1 MIRRETINK
10 WHAGGLAPYAYSRYY
25 VRKVREVDK
34 TGIVEGEFL
43 RLNFDDTLSVMATF
57 KFSRVDWTLETRSLL
72 MNEKSKMF
80 EEFDEKIAGMMRDI
94 YPAKITLEPN
104 KNKKSS
110 APLDVD
116 DIKNAAFLMFESL
129 KTAVLL
135 DQENLEARV
144 IHSTDKDD
152 GAVTMTTFIID
163 KVEDVVPWT
172 QALAEMSRYTQVDSD
187 ALEEFF
193 LHRLPEA

>member
-10 WHAGGLAPYAYSRYY
+10 WNAGELAPYAFSRYF
-25 VRKVREVDK
+25 VRKVREVDE

-43 RLNFDDTLSVMATF
+43 RLNTDDSLSVMATF
-57 KFSRVDWTLETRSLL
+57 TFSRVDWTLETHSLL
-72 MNEKSKMF
+72 MNQKSKMF
-80 EEFDEKIAGMMRDI
+80 VEFDEKVAGMMRDI
-94 YPAKITLEPN
+94 YPAKITIEPK

-110 APLDVD
+110 EPLGVD

-129 KTAVLL
+129 KNTVLL
-135 DQENLEARV
+135 DNENLEVRV
-144 IHSTDKDD
+144 IRGVNAET
-152 GAVTMTTFIID
+152 GYVTMATFVMDNI
-163 KVEDVVPWT
+163 EDAVPWT
-172 QALAEMSRYTQVDSD
+172 KALAEMSRYEQVDSD

>member
-1 MIRRETINK
+1 MIRRETIKK
-10 WHAGGLAPYAYSRYY
+10 WHAGELAPYAFSRYF
-25 VRKVREVDK
+25 VRKVREVDE

-43 RLNFDDTLSVMATF
+43 RLNSDGALSVMATF
-57 KFSRVDWTLETRSLL
+57 TFSRVDWTLETHSLL
-72 MNEKSKMF
+72 MNKNSKMF

-94 YPAKITLEPN
+94 YPAKITIEPK

-110 APLDVD
+110 EPLGVG

-129 KTAVLL
+129 KNTVLF
-135 DQENLEARV
+135 DQESLELLV
-144 IHSTDKDD
+144 IHGTDKDT
-152 GAVTMTTFIID
+152 GAVAMTTFVID
-163 KVEDVVPWT
+163 NVADVVPWT
-172 QALAEMSRYTQVDSD
+172 KAVDLISRYKQVDNE

>member
-10 WHAGGLAPYAYSRYY
+10 WHAGELAPYAFSRYY
-25 VRKVREVDK
+25 VRKVREVDE
-34 TGIVEGEFL
+34 TGIVEGEFI
-43 RLNFDDTLSVMATF
+43 RLNSDDTLSVMATF
-57 KFSRVDWTLETRSLL
+57 KFSRVDWTLETHSLL
-72 MNEKSKMF
+72 MNGKSKML

-94 YPAKITLEPN
+94 YPAKITIEPK

-110 APLDVD
+110 EPLDVD
-116 DIKNAAFLMFESL
+116 DIKNAALLMFESL
-129 KTAVLL
+129 KNTILI
-135 DQENLEARV
+135 DQESLVVRV
-144 IHSTDKDD
+144 IRGTDKDT
-152 GAVTMTTFIID
+152 GTVTMATFVID

-172 QALAEMSRYTQVDSD
+172 QALAEMSCYKQVDSD

>member
-1 MIRRETINK
+1 MIRRATVEK
-10 WHAGGLAPYAYSRYY
+10 WHAGELAPYAFSRYF
-25 VRKVREVDK
+25 VRKLREVEE

-43 RLNFDDTLSVMATF
+43 RLNYDETLSVLATF
-57 KFSRVDWTLETRSLL
+57 KFSRVDWTLETHSLL

-94 YPAKITLEPN
+94 YPAKITIEPK

-110 APLDVD
+110 EPLGVD

-129 KTAVLL
+129 KNTVLL
-135 DQENLEARV
+135 DKESLELRV
-144 IHSTDKDD
+144 VHGTDKDAD
-152 GAVTMTTFIID
+152 AVTITTFVIE
-163 KVEDVVPWT
+163 EDEEVVPWT
-172 QALAEMSRYTQVDSD
+172 QALADMSRFQKVDSD

>member
-10 WHAGGLAPYAYSRYY
+10 WHAGELAPYAYSRYY

-57 KFSRVDWTLETRSLL
+57 KFSRVDWTIETHSLL

-135 DQENLEARV
+135 DKENLEARV
-144 IHSTDKDD
+144 IHSTDKDA
-152 GAVTMTTFIID
+152 GAVTMTTIIID

-172 QALAEMSRYTQVDSD
+172 QALAEMSRYKQVDSD

>member
-1 MIRRETINK
+1 MIRRATVEK
-10 WHAGGLAPYAYSRYY
+10 WHAGELAPYAFSRYF
-25 VRKVREVDK
+25 VRKVREVDE

-43 RLNFDDTLSVMATF
+43 RLNSDDALSVMATF
-57 KFSRVDWTLETRSLL
+57 TFSRVDWTLETHSLL
-72 MNEKSKMF
+72 MNKNSKMF

-94 YPAKITLEPN
+94 YPAKITLEPK

-110 APLDVD
+110 EPLSVD

-129 KTAVLL
+129 KNGVLL
-135 DQENLEARV
+135 DQNNLVVRV
-144 IHSTDKDD
+144 IHGTDKDAD
-152 GAVTMTTFIID
+152 AVTITTFVI
-163 KVEDVVPWT
+163 EEYEEVVPWT
-172 QALAEMSRYTQVDSD
+172 QALADMSRFQKVDSD

>member
-1 MIRRETINK
+1 MIRRATVEK
-10 WHAGGLAPYAYSRYY
+10 WHAGELAPYAFSRYF
-25 VRKVREVDK
+25 VRKVREVDE

-43 RLNFDDTLSVMATF
+43 RLNSDDALSVMATF
-57 KFSRVDWTLETRSLL
+57 KFSRVDWTLETHSLL
-72 MNEKSKMF
+72 MNKNSKMF

-94 YPAKITLEPN
+94 YPAKITIEPK

-110 APLDVD
+110 EPLGVD

-129 KTAVLL
+129 KNTVLL
-135 DQENLEARV
+135 DKESLGLRV
-144 IHSTDKDD
+144 VHGTDKDAD
-152 GAVTMTTFIID
+152 AVTITTFV
-163 KVEDVVPWT
+163 VEEDEEVVPWT
-172 QALAEMSRYTQVDSD
+172 QALADMSYFQKVDSD

>member
-1 MIRRETINK
+1 MIRRDTIKK
-10 WHAGGLAPYAYSRYY
+10 WHAGELAPYAFSRYY
-25 VRKVREVDK
+25 VRKVREVDE

-57 KFSRVDWTLETRSLL
+57 KFSRVDWTIETHSLL

-110 APLDVD
+110 EPLGVD

-129 KTAVLL
+129 KNAVLL
-135 DQENLEARV
+135 DKENLEVRV
-144 IHSTDKDD
+144 IRGTDKDT
-152 GAVTMTTFIID
+152 GCVTMTTFVID
-163 KVEDVVPWT
+163 NIEDAVPWT
-172 QALAEMSRYTQVDSD
+172 KALAEMSRYEQVDSD

>member
-1 MIRRETINK
+1 MIRPGTIKK
-10 WHAGGLAPYAYSRYY
+10 WHAGELAPYAFSRYF
-25 VRKVREVDK
+25 VRKVREVEE

-43 RLNFDDTLSVMATF
+43 RLNTDDTLSVMATF
-57 KFSRVDWTLETRSLL
+57 KFSRVDWTLETHSLL

-94 YPAKITLEPN
+94 YPVQITLDPK

-110 APLDVD
+110 EPLSVD
-116 DIKNAAFLMFESL
+116 DIKNAALLMFESL
-129 KTAVLL
+129 KNWVLL
-135 DQENLEARV
+135 DQNNLEVRV
-144 IHSTDKDD
+144 IHGTDKDA
-152 GAVTMTTFIID
+152 GAVAMTTFVID
-163 KVEDVVPWT
+163 NVEDVVPWT
-172 QALAEMSRYTQVDSD
+172 KALAEMSRFKQVDSD

>member
-1 MIRRETINK
+1 MIRRSTIEK
-10 WHAGGLAPYAYSRYY
+10 WHAGELAPYAFSRYF
-25 VRKVREVDK
+25 VRKVREVDE

-43 RLNFDDTLSVMATF
+43 RLNSDDALSVMATF
-57 KFSRVDWTLETRSLL
+57 KFSRVDWTLETHSLL
-72 MNEKSKMF
+72 MNKNSKMF

-94 YPAKITLEPN
+94 YPGKITLEPK

-110 APLDVD
+110 EPLGVD

-129 KTAVLL
+129 KNTVLL
-135 DQENLEARV
+135 DQESLELRV
-144 IHSTDKDD
+144 VHGTDKDAD
-152 GAVTMTTFIID
+152 AVTMTTFVIA
-163 KVEDVVPWT
+163 EDEEVVPWT
-172 QALAEMSRYTQVDSD
+172 QALADMSRFQRVDSD

>member
-1 MIRRETINK
+1 MIRRATVEK
-10 WHAGGLAPYAYSRYY
+10 WHAGELAPYAFSRYF
-25 VRKVREVDK
+25 VRKVREVDE

-43 RLNFDDTLSVMATF
+43 RLNSDGALSVMATF
-57 KFSRVDWTLETRSLL
+57 TFSRVDWRLETHSLL
-72 MNEKSKMF
+72 MNKKSKMF

-94 YPAKITLEPN
+94 YPAKITLEPK

-110 APLDVD
+110 EPLGVD

-129 KTAVLL
+129 KNTVLL
-135 DQENLEARV
+135 DKENLEVRV
-144 IHSTDKDD
+144 IRNVDKDTC
-152 GAVTMTTFIID
+152 AVTMTTYVID
-163 KVEDVVPWT
+163 KIEDVVLWT
-172 QALAEMSRYTQVDSD
+172 QALDELSRSKQAEGE

>member
-1 MIRRETINK
+1 MIRRATVEK
-10 WHAGGLAPYAYSRYY
+10 WHAGELAPYAFSRYF
-25 VRKVREVDK
+25 VRKVREVDE

-43 RLNFDDTLSVMATF
+43 RLNSDDALSVLATF
-57 KFSRVDWTLETRSLL
+57 KFSRVDWTLETHSLL
-72 MNEKSKMF
+72 MNKNSKMF

-94 YPAKITLEPN
+94 YPAKITLEPK

-110 APLDVD
+110 EPLGVD

-129 KTAVLL
+129 KNTVLL
-135 DQENLEARV
+135 DKESLELRV
-144 IHSTDKDD
+144 VHGTDKDAD
-152 GAVTMTTFIID
+152 AVTMTTIVIEED
-163 KVEDVVPWT
+163 EDVVPWT
-172 QALAEMSRYTQVDSD
+172 QALADMSRFQKVDSD

>member
-10 WHAGGLAPYAYSRYY
+10 WHAGELAPYAFSRYY
-25 VRKVREVDK
+25 VRKVREVDE

-57 KFSRVDWTLETRSLL
+57 KFSRVDWTLETHSLL

-94 YPAKITLEPN
+94 YPAKITIEPK

-110 APLDVD
+110 EPLCVD
-116 DIKNAAFLMFESL
+116 DIKNAALLMFESL

-135 DQENLEARV
+135 DEEDLEVRV
-144 IHSTDKDD
+144 IHRTDKDTGD
-152 GAVTMTTFIID
+152 VTMTTFVID
-163 KVEDVVPWT
+163 NIEDVMPWT
-172 QALAEMSRYTQVDSD
+172 QALAEMSRFTQVDSD

>member
-1 MIRRETINK
+1 MIRRATIEK
-10 WHAGGLAPYAYSRYY
+10 WHAGELAPYAFSRYF
-25 VRKVREVDK
+25 VRKVREVEE

-43 RLNFDDTLSVMATF
+43 RLNSDDALSVLATF
-57 KFSRVDWTLETRSLL
+57 KFSRVDWTLETHSLL
-72 MNEKSKMF
+72 MNKNSKMF

-94 YPAKITLEPN
+94 YPAKITLEPK

-110 APLDVD
+110 EPLGVD

-129 KTAVLL
+129 KNTVLL
-135 DQENLEARV
+135 DQESLELRV
-144 IHSTDKDD
+144 VHGTDKDAD
-152 GAVTMTTFIID
+152 AVTITTFVIE
-163 KVEDVVPWT
+163 EDEEVVPWT
-172 QALAEMSRYTQVDSD
+172 QALADMSRFQKVDSD

>member
-1 MIRRETINK
+1 MIRPGTIKK
-10 WHAGGLAPYAYSRYY
+10 WHAGELAPYAFSRYF
-25 VRKVREVDK
+25 VRKVREVEE

-43 RLNFDDTLSVMATF
+43 RLN
-57 KFSRVDWTLETRSLL
+57 SLL

-94 YPAKITLEPN
+94 YPVQITLDPK

-110 APLDVD
+110 EPLSVD
-116 DIKNAAFLMFESL
+116 DIKNAALLMFESL
-129 KTAVLL
+129 KNVVLL
-135 DQENLEARV
+135 DQDSLELRV
-144 IHSTDKDD
+144 VHGTDKDTGD
-152 GAVTMTTFIID
+152 VTMTTFVFEED
-163 KVEDVVPWT
+163 EDVVPWT
-172 QALAEMSRYTQVDSD
+172 KALAEMSYYKQVDSD

>member
-1 MIRRETINK
+1 MIRRGTIEK
-10 WHAGGLAPYAYSRYY
+10 WHAGELAPYAFSRYF
-25 VRKVREVDK
+25 VRKVREVDE

-43 RLNFDDTLSVMATF
+43 RLNSDGALSVMATF
-57 KFSRVDWTLETRSLL
+57 KFSRVDWTIETHSLL
-72 MNEKSKMF
+72 MNKNSKMF

-94 YPAKITLEPN
+94 YPAKITLEPK

-110 APLDVD
+110 EPLGVD

-129 KTAVLL
+129 KNTVLL
-135 DQENLEARV
+135 DKENLEVRV
-144 IHSTDKDD
+144 IRGTEDT
-152 GAVTMTTFIID
+152 GYVTMTTFVID
-163 KVEDVVPWT
+163 NIEDVVPWT
-172 QALAEMSRYTQVDSD
+172 KAVDLISRYKQVDGE

>member
-1 MIRRETINK
+1 MIRRGTIEK
-10 WHAGGLAPYAYSRYY
+10 WHAGELAPYAFSRYF
-25 VRKVREVDK
+25 VRKLREVEE

-43 RLNFDDTLSVMATF
+43 RLNYDDTLSIMATF
-57 KFSRVDWTLETRSLL
+57 KFSRVDWTIETHSLL

-94 YPAKITLEPN
+94 YPAKITLDPK

-110 APLDVD
+110 EPLSVD

-129 KTAVLL
+129 KNTVLL
-135 DQENLEARV
+135 DQENLEVRV
-144 IHSTDKDD
+144 IHDVDKDTD
-152 GAVTMTTFIID
+152 YVTMTTFVID
-163 KVEDVVPWT
+163 KLEDAVPWT
-172 QALAEMSRYTQVDSD
+172 RALDEMSRYKHVDSD

>member
-1 MIRRETINK
+1 MIRPGTIKK
-10 WHAGGLAPYAYSRYY
+10 WHAGELAPYAFSRYF
-25 VRKVREVDK
+25 VRKVREAEE

-43 RLNFDDTLSVMATF
+43 RLNTDDTLSVMATF
-57 KFSRVDWTLETRSLL
+57 KFSRVDWTLETHSLL

-94 YPAKITLEPN
+94 YPVQITLEPK

-110 APLDVD
+110 EPLGVD
-116 DIKNAAFLMFESL
+116 DIKNAALLMFESL
-129 KTAVLL
+129 KNWVLL
-135 DQENLEARV
+135 DQNNLEVRV
-144 IHSTDKDD
+144 IHETDKDA

-163 KVEDVVPWT
+163 NDEDVVPWT
-172 QALAEMSRYTQVDSD
+172 KALAEMSRFKQVDSD

>member
-1 MIRRETINK
+1 MIRRATVEK
-10 WHAGGLAPYAYSRYY
+10 WHAGELAPYAFSRYF
-25 VRKVREVDK
+25 VRKVREVDE

-43 RLNFDDTLSVMATF
+43 RLNSDDALSVMATF
-57 KFSRVDWTLETRSLL
+57 KFSRVDWTLETHSLL
-72 MNEKSKMF
+72 MNKNSKMF

-94 YPAKITLEPN
+94 YPAKITIEPK

-110 APLDVD
+110 EPLGVD

-129 KTAVLL
+129 KNTVLL
-135 DQENLEARV
+135 DKESLGLRV
-144 IHSTDKDD
+144 VHGTDKDAD
-152 GAVTMTTFIID
+152 AVTITTFVIE
-163 KVEDVVPWT
+163 EDEEVVPWT
-172 QALAEMSRYTQVDSD
+172 QALADMSYFQKVDSD

>member
-1 MIRRETINK
+1 MIRHETIKK
-10 WHAGGLAPYAYSRYY
+10 WHAGELAPYAFSRYY
-25 VRKVREVDK
+25 VRKLREVDE

-43 RLNFDDTLSVMATF
+43 RLNTDDSLSVMATF
-57 KFSRVDWTLETRSLL
+57 TFSRVDWTLETHSLL
-72 MNEKSKMF
+72 MNKNSKMF
-80 EEFDEKIAGMMRDI
+80 EGFDEKIAGMMRDI
-94 YPAKITLEPN
+94 YPAKITIEPK

-110 APLDVD
+110 EPLGVD
-116 DIKNAAFLMFESL
+116 DIKNAALLMFESL

-135 DQENLEARV
+135 DQNNLEVRV
-144 IHSTDKDD
+144 IHGTDKDA
-152 GAVTMTTFIID
+152 GAVTMTTFVID

-172 QALAEMSRYTQVDSD
+172 QALAQMSRYKQVDSD

>member
-1 MIRRETINK
+1 MIRRATVEK
-10 WHAGGLAPYAYSRYY
+10 WHAGELAPYAFSRYF
-25 VRKVREVDK
+25 VRKLREVEE

-43 RLNFDDTLSVMATF
+43 RLNYDETLSVLATF
-57 KFSRVDWTLETRSLL
+57 KFSRVDWTLETHSLL

-94 YPAKITLEPN
+94 YPAKITIEPK

-110 APLDVD
+110 EPLGVD

-129 KTAVLL
+129 KNTVLL
-135 DQENLEARV
+135 DQENLEVRV
-144 IHSTDKDD
+144 IRSTDKDTD
-152 GAVTMTTFIID
+152 YVTMTTFVID
-163 KVEDVVPWT
+163 NIEDAVPWT
-172 QALAEMSRYTQVDSD
+172 QALAEMSRFQKVDSD